1 MEVKFVIFLLI
12 LVNCFHKIILVS
24 LPESEEDKIFNEYI
38 NKFKIRLGKVADEVD
53 RARNNVIGKYRV
65 IQRHNERFNNGKEK
79 FELELNKFSYLSF
92 EELTKTT
99 LGFKG
104 NETSPYA
111 SQGK

>member
-12 LVNCFHKIILVS
+12 LVNCFHIIILVS
-24 LPESEEDKIFNEYI
+24 QPESEEDKVFQEYI
-38 NKFKIRLGKVADEVD
+38 NKYKIKIRKTPNEVD
-53 RARNNVIGKYRV
+53 RVKNNVIGKYRQ
-65 IQRHNERFNNGKEK
+65 IQRHNERFKNGKEK

-92 EELTKTT
+92 EELSKTT
-99 LGFKG
+99 LGFRG